1 MKQTAIVTGGSRGI
15 GRAVAVRLA
24 KDGMNLVINY
34 RGNSAAAEE
43 TERLC
48 RELGAEVLL
57 VQGDVSRAEDCEKL
71 AAQAKEAFGRVDVLV
86 NNAGIT
92 RDGLLARMTKEDFR
106 AVLDVNL
113 VGPWNMMKAVNRIMM
128 KQRYGRI
135 VNLSS
140 VTGLMGN
147 MGQTNYAAAKA
158 GILGM
163 TKSYAREVASR
174 GITVNAVAPGF
185 IDTDMTEAM
194 PEGAKDKNRH
204 RNTNGAHRK
213 AGRRGGSSGFPGERT
228 GRIHY
233 GRGPAGRRRNG
244 DVEAEIRR
252 EQDEKKS
259 CDYRN
264 GCHTPVGLSARR
276 PGRTFGTAWWES
288 PRLRRWTPKSGR

>member
-71 AAQAKEAFGRVDVLV
+71 AAQAKETFGRVDVLV

-92 RDGLLARMTKEDFR
+92 RDGLLARMTEEDFR

-194 PEGAKDKNRH
+194 PEGAKDKII
-204 RNTNGAHRK
+204 TGIPM
-213 AGRRGGSSGFPGERT
+213 GRT
-228 GRIHY
+228 GK
-233 GRGPAGRRRNG
+233 PEDVAEAVAFLASEQAGYITG
-244 DVEAEIRR
+244 EV
-252 EQDEKKS
+252 
-259 CDYRN
+259 
-264 GCHTPVGLSARR
+264 
-276 PGRTFGTAWWES
+276 
-288 PRLRRWTPKSGR
+288 LRVDGGMAM

>member
-43 TERLC
+43 TERMC

-71 AAQAKEAFGRVDVLV
+71 AAQAKEAFGWVDVLV

-92 RDGLLARMTKEDFR
+92 RDGLLARMTEEDFR

-194 PEGAKDKNRH
+194 PEGAKDKII
-204 RNTNGAHRK
+204 TGIPM
-213 AGRRGGSSGFPGERT
+213 GRT
-228 GRIHY
+228 GK
-233 GRGPAGRRRNG
+233 PEDVAEAVAFLASEQAGYITG
-244 DVEAEIRR
+244 EV
-252 EQDEKKS
+252 
-259 CDYRN
+259 
-264 GCHTPVGLSARR
+264 
-276 PGRTFGTAWWES
+276 
-288 PRLRRWTPKSGR
+288 LRVDGGMAM

>member
-43 TERLC
+43 TERMC

-92 RDGLLARMTKEDFR
+92 RDGLLARMTEEDFR

-113 VGPWNMMKAVNRIMM
+113 VGPWNMIKAVNRIMM

-194 PEGAKDKNRH
+194 PEGAKDKII
-204 RNTNGAHRK
+204 TGIPM
-213 AGRRGGSSGFPGERT
+213 GRT
-228 GRIHY
+228 GK
-233 GRGPAGRRRNG
+233 PEDVAEAVVFLASEQAGYITG
-244 DVEAEIRR
+244 EV
-252 EQDEKKS
+252 
-259 CDYRN
+259 
-264 GCHTPVGLSARR
+264 
-276 PGRTFGTAWWES
+276 
-288 PRLRRWTPKSGR
+288 LRVDGGMAM

>member
-43 TERLC
+43 TERMC

-57 VQGDVSRAEDCEKL
+57 VQGDVSCAEDCEKL

-92 RDGLLARMTKEDFR
+92 RDGLLARMTEEDFR

-194 PEGAKDKNRH
+194 PEGAKDKII
-204 RNTNGAHRK
+204 TGIPM
-213 AGRRGGSSGFPGERT
+213 GRT
-228 GRIHY
+228 GK
-233 GRGPAGRRRNG
+233 PEDVAEAVAFLASEQAGYITG
-244 DVEAEIRR
+244 EI
-252 EQDEKKS
+252 
-259 CDYRN
+259 
-264 GCHTPVGLSARR
+264 
-276 PGRTFGTAWWES
+276 
-288 PRLRRWTPKSGR
+288 LRVDGGMAM

>member
-48 RELGAEVLL
+48 RELGVEVLL
-57 VQGDVSRAEDCEKL
+57 MQGDVSRAEDCEKL

-92 RDGLLARMTKEDFR
+92 RDGLLARMTEEDFR

-158 GILGM
+158 GMLGM

-174 GITVNAVAPGF
+174 GVTVNAVAPGF

-194 PEGAKDKNRH
+194 PEGAKDKII
-204 RNTNGAHRK
+204 TGIPM
-213 AGRRGGSSGFPGERT
+213 GRT
-228 GRIHY
+228 GK
-233 GRGPAGRRRNG
+233 PEDVAEAVAFLASEQAGYITG
-244 DVEAEIRR
+244 EV
-252 EQDEKKS
+252 
-259 CDYRN
+259 
-264 GCHTPVGLSARR
+264 
-276 PGRTFGTAWWES
+276 
-288 PRLRRWTPKSGR
+288 LRVDGGMAM

>member
-43 TERLC
+43 TERIC

-92 RDGLLARMTKEDFR
+92 RDGLLARMTEEDFR

-163 TKSYAREVASR
+163 TKSYAREVAGR

-194 PEGAKDKNRH
+194 PEGAKDKII
-204 RNTNGAHRK
+204 TGIPM
-213 AGRRGGSSGFPGERT
+213 GRT
-228 GRIHY
+228 GK
-233 GRGPAGRRRNG
+233 PEDVAETVAFLASEQAGYITG
-244 DVEAEIRR
+244 EV
-252 EQDEKKS
+252 
-259 CDYRN
+259 
-264 GCHTPVGLSARR
+264 
-276 PGRTFGTAWWES
+276 
-288 PRLRRWTPKSGR
+288 LRVDGGMAM

>member
-24 KDGMNLVINY
+24 KDGMHLVINY

-43 TERLC
+43 TERMC

-92 RDGLLARMTKEDFR
+92 RDGLLARMTEEDFR

-194 PEGAKDKNRH
+194 PEGAKDKII
-204 RNTNGAHRK
+204 TGIPM
-213 AGRRGGSSGFPGERT
+213 GRT
-228 GRIHY
+228 GK
-233 GRGPAGRRRNG
+233 PEDVAEAVAFLASEQAGYITG
-244 DVEAEIRR
+244 EV
-252 EQDEKKS
+252 
-259 CDYRN
+259 
-264 GCHTPVGLSARR
+264 
-276 PGRTFGTAWWES
+276 
-288 PRLRRWTPKSGR
+288 LRVDGGMAM

>member
-15 GRAVAVRLA
+15 GRAVAMRLA

-57 VQGDVSRAEDCEKL
+57 VQGDVSRTEDCEKL
-71 AAQAKEAFGRVDVLV
+71 ATQAKEAFGRVDVLV

-92 RDGLLARMTKEDFR
+92 RDGLLARMTEEDFR

-158 GILGM
+158 GIVGM

-174 GITVNAVAPGF
+174 GLTVNAVAPGF

-194 PEGAKDKNRH
+194 PEGAKDKII
-204 RNTNGAHRK
+204 TGIPM
-213 AGRRGGSSGFPGERT
+213 GRT
-228 GRIHY
+228 GK
-233 GRGPAGRRRNG
+233 PEDVAEAVAFLASEQAGYITG
-244 DVEAEIRR
+244 EV
-252 EQDEKKS
+252 
-259 CDYRN
+259 
-264 GCHTPVGLSARR
+264 
-276 PGRTFGTAWWES
+276 
-288 PRLRRWTPKSGR
+288 LRVDGGMAM

>member
-15 GRAVAVRLA
+15 GRAVAMRLA

-71 AAQAKEAFGRVDVLV
+71 AAQAKETFGRVDVLV

-92 RDGLLARMTKEDFR
+92 RDGLLARMTEEDFR

-158 GILGM
+158 GIVGM

-194 PEGAKDKNRH
+194 PEGAKDKII
-204 RNTNGAHRK
+204 TGIPM
-213 AGRRGGSSGFPGERT
+213 GRT
-228 GRIHY
+228 GK
-233 GRGPAGRRRNG
+233 PEDVAEAVAFLASEQAGYITG
-244 DVEAEIRR
+244 EV
-252 EQDEKKS
+252 
-259 CDYRN
+259 
-264 GCHTPVGLSARR
+264 
-276 PGRTFGTAWWES
+276 
-288 PRLRRWTPKSGR
+288 LRVDGGMAM

>member
-92 RDGLLARMTKEDFR
+92 RDGLLARMTEEDFR

-163 TKSYAREVASR
+163 TKSYAREVAGR

-194 PEGAKDKNRH
+194 PEGAKDKII
-204 RNTNGAHRK
+204 TGIPM
-213 AGRRGGSSGFPGERT
+213 GRT
-228 GRIHY
+228 GK
-233 GRGPAGRRRNG
+233 PEDVAEAVAFLASEQAGYITG
-244 DVEAEIRR
+244 EV
-252 EQDEKKS
+252 
-259 CDYRN
+259 
-264 GCHTPVGLSARR
+264 
-276 PGRTFGTAWWES
+276 
-288 PRLRRWTPKSGR
+288 LRVDGGMAM

>member
-57 VQGDVSRAEDCEKL
+57 VRGDVSHAEDCEKL
-71 AAQAKEAFGRVDVLV
+71 ATQAKEAFGRVDVLV

-92 RDGLLARMTKEDFR
+92 RDGLLARMTEEDFR

-194 PEGAKDKNRH
+194 PEGAKDKII
-204 RNTNGAHRK
+204 TGIPM
-213 AGRRGGSSGFPGERT
+213 GRT
-228 GRIHY
+228 GK
-233 GRGPAGRRRNG
+233 PEDVAEAVAFLASEQAGYITG
-244 DVEAEIRR
+244 EV
-252 EQDEKKS
+252 
-259 CDYRN
+259 
-264 GCHTPVGLSARR
+264 
-276 PGRTFGTAWWES
+276 
-288 PRLRRWTPKSGR
+288 LRVDGGMAM

>member
-15 GRAVAVRLA
+15 GRAVAMRLA

-48 RELGAEVLL
+48 RELGVEVLL
-57 VQGDVSRAEDCEKL
+57 VQGDVSSAEDCEKL
-71 AAQAKEAFGRVDVLV
+71 ATQAKEAFGRVDVLV

-92 RDGLLARMTKEDFR
+92 RDGLLARMTEEDFR

-158 GILGM
+158 GIVGM
-163 TKSYAREVASR
+163 TKSYAREVAGR

-194 PEGAKDKNRH
+194 PEGAKDKII
-204 RNTNGAHRK
+204 TGIPM
-213 AGRRGGSSGFPGERT
+213 GRT
-228 GRIHY
+228 GK
-233 GRGPAGRRRNG
+233 PEDVAEAVAFLASEQAGYITG
-244 DVEAEIRR
+244 EV
-252 EQDEKKS
+252 
-259 CDYRN
+259 
-264 GCHTPVGLSARR
+264 
-276 PGRTFGTAWWES
+276 
-288 PRLRRWTPKSGR
+288 LRVDGGMAM

>member
-57 VQGDVSRAEDCEKL
+57 VQGDVSRTEDCEKL

-92 RDGLLARMTKEDFR
+92 RDGLLARMTEEDFR

-113 VGPWNMMKAVNRIMM
+113 LGPWNMMKAVNRIMM

-194 PEGAKDKNRH
+194 PEGAKDKIV
-204 RNTNGAHRK
+204 TGIPM
-213 AGRRGGSSGFPGERT
+213 GRT
-228 GRIHY
+228 GK
-233 GRGPAGRRRNG
+233 PEDVAEAVAFLASEQAGYITG
-244 DVEAEIRR
+244 EV
-252 EQDEKKS
+252 
-259 CDYRN
+259 
-264 GCHTPVGLSARR
+264 
-276 PGRTFGTAWWES
+276 
-288 PRLRRWTPKSGR
+288 LRVDGGMAM

>member
-34 RGNSAAAEE
+34 RGNSEAAEE

-71 AAQAKEAFGRVDVLV
+71 AAQAKESFGRVDVLV

-92 RDGLLARMTKEDFR
+92 RDGLLARMTEEDFR

-194 PEGAKDKNRH
+194 PEGAKDKII
-204 RNTNGAHRK
+204 TGIPM
-213 AGRRGGSSGFPGERT
+213 GRT
-228 GRIHY
+228 GK
-233 GRGPAGRRRNG
+233 PEDVAEAVAFLASEQAGYITG
-244 DVEAEIRR
+244 EV
-252 EQDEKKS
+252 
-259 CDYRN
+259 
-264 GCHTPVGLSARR
+264 
-276 PGRTFGTAWWES
+276 
-288 PRLRRWTPKSGR
+288 LRVDGGMAM

>member
-92 RDGLLARMTKEDFR
+92 RDGLLARMTEEDFR

-163 TKSYAREVASR
+163 TKSYAREVAGR

-194 PEGAKDKNRH
+194 PEGAKDKII
-204 RNTNGAHRK
+204 TGIPM
-213 AGRRGGSSGFPGERT
+213 GRT
-228 GRIHY
+228 GKPEDVAEVVAFLASE
-233 GRGPAGRRRNG
+233 PAGYITG
-244 DVEAEIRR
+244 EV
-252 EQDEKKS
+252 
-259 CDYRN
+259 
-264 GCHTPVGLSARR
+264 
-276 PGRTFGTAWWES
+276 
-288 PRLRRWTPKSGR
+288 LRVDGGMAM

>member
-24 KDGMNLVINY
+24 NDGMNLVINY
-34 RGNSAAAEE
+34 RGNSEAAEE

-92 RDGLLARMTKEDFR
+92 RDGLLARMTEEDFR

-194 PEGAKDKNRH
+194 PEGAKDKIII
-204 RNTNGAHRK
+204 GIPM
-213 AGRRGGSSGFPGERT
+213 GRT
-228 GRIHY
+228 GK
-233 GRGPAGRRRNG
+233 PEDVAEAVAFLASEQAGYITG
-244 DVEAEIRR
+244 EV
-252 EQDEKKS
+252 
-259 CDYRN
+259 
-264 GCHTPVGLSARR
+264 
-276 PGRTFGTAWWES
+276 
-288 PRLRRWTPKSGR
+288 LRVDGGMAM

>member
-24 KDGMNLVINY
+24 KDGKNLVINY

-43 TERLC
+43 TERMC

-92 RDGLLARMTKEDFR
+92 RDGLLARMTEEDFR

-194 PEGAKDKNRH
+194 PEGAKDKII
-204 RNTNGAHRK
+204 TGIPM
-213 AGRRGGSSGFPGERT
+213 GRT
-228 GRIHY
+228 GK
-233 GRGPAGRRRNG
+233 PEDVAEAVAFLASEQAGYITG
-244 DVEAEIRR
+244 EV
-252 EQDEKKS
+252 
-259 CDYRN
+259 
-264 GCHTPVGLSARR
+264 
-276 PGRTFGTAWWES
+276 
-288 PRLRRWTPKSGR
+288 LRVDGGMAM

>member
-43 TERLC
+43 TERMC

-92 RDGLLARMTKEDFR
+92 RDGLLARMTEEDFR

-185 IDTDMTEAM
+185 IDTDMTEEM
-194 PEGAKDKNRH
+194 PEGAKDKII
-204 RNTNGAHRK
+204 TGIPM
-213 AGRRGGSSGFPGERT
+213 GRT
-228 GRIHY
+228 GK
-233 GRGPAGRRRNG
+233 PG
-244 DVEAEIRR
+244 DVAEAVALLAS
-252 EQDEKKS
+252 EQAGYITGE
-259 CDYRN
+259 
-264 GCHTPVGLSARR
+264 V
-276 PGRTFGTAWWES
+276 
-288 PRLRRWTPKSGR
+288 LRVDGGMAM

>member
-43 TERLC
+43 TERMC

-92 RDGLLARMTKEDFR
+92 RDGLLARMTEEDFR

-163 TKSYAREVASR
+163 MKSYAREVASR

-194 PEGAKDKNRH
+194 PEGAKDKII
-204 RNTNGAHRK
+204 TGIPM
-213 AGRRGGSSGFPGERT
+213 GRT
-228 GRIHY
+228 GK
-233 GRGPAGRRRNG
+233 PEDVAEAVAFLASEQAGYITG
-244 DVEAEIRR
+244 EV
-252 EQDEKKS
+252 
-259 CDYRN
+259 
-264 GCHTPVGLSARR
+264 
-276 PGRTFGTAWWES
+276 
-288 PRLRRWTPKSGR
+288 LRVDGGMAM

>member
-1 MKQTAIVTGGSRGI
+1 MKQTVIVTGGSRGI

-43 TERLC
+43 TERMC

-57 VQGDVSRAEDCEKL
+57 VQGDVSCAEDCEKL

-92 RDGLLARMTKEDFR
+92 RDGLLARMTEEDFR

-194 PEGAKDKNRH
+194 PKGAKDKII
-204 RNTNGAHRK
+204 TGIPM
-213 AGRRGGSSGFPGERT
+213 GRT
-228 GRIHY
+228 GK
-233 GRGPAGRRRNG
+233 PEDVAEAVAFLASEQAGYITG
-244 DVEAEIRR
+244 EV
-252 EQDEKKS
+252 
-259 CDYRN
+259 
-264 GCHTPVGLSARR
+264 
-276 PGRTFGTAWWES
+276 
-288 PRLRRWTPKSGR
+288 LRVDGGMAM

>member
-57 VQGDVSRAEDCEKL
+57 VQGDVSCAEDCEKL

-92 RDGLLARMTKEDFR
+92 RDGLLARMTEEDFR

-194 PEGAKDKNRH
+194 PEGAKDKIV
-204 RNTNGAHRK
+204 TGIPM
-213 AGRRGGSSGFPGERT
+213 GRT
-228 GRIHY
+228 GK
-233 GRGPAGRRRNG
+233 PEDVAEAVAFLASEQAGYITG
-244 DVEAEIRR
+244 EV
-252 EQDEKKS
+252 
-259 CDYRN
+259 
-264 GCHTPVGLSARR
+264 
-276 PGRTFGTAWWES
+276 
-288 PRLRRWTPKSGR
+288 LRVDGGMAM

>member
-1 MKQTAIVTGGSRGI
+1 MKETAIVTGGSRGI

-43 TERLC
+43 TERMC

-71 AAQAKEAFGRVDVLV
+71 TAQAKEAFGRVDVLV

-92 RDGLLARMTKEDFR
+92 RDGLLARMTEEDFR

-194 PEGAKDKNRH
+194 PEGAKDKII
-204 RNTNGAHRK
+204 TGIPM
-213 AGRRGGSSGFPGERT
+213 GRT
-228 GRIHY
+228 GK
-233 GRGPAGRRRNG
+233 PEDVAEAVAFLASEQAGYITG
-244 DVEAEIRR
+244 EV
-252 EQDEKKS
+252 
-259 CDYRN
+259 
-264 GCHTPVGLSARR
+264 
-276 PGRTFGTAWWES
+276 
-288 PRLRRWTPKSGR
+288 LRVDGGMAM

>member
-92 RDGLLARMTKEDFR
+92 RDGLLARMTEEDFR

-194 PEGAKDKNRH
+194 PEGAKDKII
-204 RNTNGAHRK
+204 TGIPM
-213 AGRRGGSSGFPGERT
+213 GRT
-228 GRIHY
+228 GKPEDVAEAVAFLASE
-233 GRGPAGRRRNG
+233 PAGYITG
-244 DVEAEIRR
+244 EV
-252 EQDEKKS
+252 
-259 CDYRN
+259 
-264 GCHTPVGLSARR
+264 
-276 PGRTFGTAWWES
+276 
-288 PRLRRWTPKSGR
+288 LRVDGGMAM

>member
-57 VQGDVSRAEDCEKL
+57 VQGDVSCAEDCEKL
-71 AAQAKEAFGRVDVLV
+71 AAQAKDAFGRVDVLV

-92 RDGLLARMTKEDFR
+92 RDGLLARMTEEDFR

-158 GILGM
+158 GIVGM

-194 PEGAKDKNRH
+194 PEGAKDKII
-204 RNTNGAHRK
+204 TGIPM
-213 AGRRGGSSGFPGERT
+213 GRT
-228 GRIHY
+228 GK
-233 GRGPAGRRRNG
+233 PEDVAEAVAFLASEQAGYITG
-244 DVEAEIRR
+244 EV
-252 EQDEKKS
+252 
-259 CDYRN
+259 
-264 GCHTPVGLSARR
+264 
-276 PGRTFGTAWWES
+276 
-288 PRLRRWTPKSGR
+288 LRVDGGMAM

>member
-34 RGNSAAAEE
+34 RGDSAAAEE

-92 RDGLLARMTKEDFR
+92 RDGLLARMTEEDFR

-194 PEGAKDKNRH
+194 PEGAKDKII
-204 RNTNGAHRK
+204 TGIPM
-213 AGRRGGSSGFPGERT
+213 GRT
-228 GRIHY
+228 GK
-233 GRGPAGRRRNG
+233 PEDVAEAVAFLASEQAGYITG
-244 DVEAEIRR
+244 EV
-252 EQDEKKS
+252 
-259 CDYRN
+259 
-264 GCHTPVGLSARR
+264 
-276 PGRTFGTAWWES
+276 
-288 PRLRRWTPKSGR
+288 LRVDGGMAM

>member
-92 RDGLLARMTKEDFR
+92 RDGLLARMTEENFR

-194 PEGAKDKNRH
+194 PEGAKDKII
-204 RNTNGAHRK
+204 TGIPM
-213 AGRRGGSSGFPGERT
+213 GRT
-228 GRIHY
+228 GK
-233 GRGPAGRRRNG
+233 PEDVAEAVAFLASEQAGYITG
-244 DVEAEIRR
+244 EV
-252 EQDEKKS
+252 
-259 CDYRN
+259 
-264 GCHTPVGLSARR
+264 
-276 PGRTFGTAWWES
+276 
-288 PRLRRWTPKSGR
+288 LRVDGGMAM

>member
-1 MKQTAIVTGGSRGI
+1 MLRNVFLTGGSRGI

-43 TERLC
+43 TERMC

-92 RDGLLARMTKEDFR
+92 RDGLLARMTEEDFR

-194 PEGAKDKNRH
+194 PEGA
-204 RNTNGAHRK
+204 
-213 AGRRGGSSGFPGERT
+213 
-228 GRIHY
+228 
-233 GRGPAGRRRNG
+233 
-244 DVEAEIRR
+244 
-252 EQDEKKS
+252 
-259 CDYRN
+259 
-264 GCHTPVGLSARR
+264 
-276 PGRTFGTAWWES
+276 
-288 PRLRRWTPKSGR
+288 

>member
-71 AAQAKEAFGRVDVLV
+71 TAQAKEAFGRVDVLV

-92 RDGLLARMTKEDFR
+92 RDGLLARMTEEDFR

-163 TKSYAREVASR
+163 TKSYAREVAGR

-194 PEGAKDKNRH
+194 PEGAKDKII
-204 RNTNGAHRK
+204 TGIPM
-213 AGRRGGSSGFPGERT
+213 GRT
-228 GRIHY
+228 GK
-233 GRGPAGRRRNG
+233 PEDVAEAVAFLASEQAGYITG
-244 DVEAEIRR
+244 EV
-252 EQDEKKS
+252 
-259 CDYRN
+259 
-264 GCHTPVGLSARR
+264 
-276 PGRTFGTAWWES
+276 
-288 PRLRRWTPKSGR
+288 LRVDGGMAM

>member
-43 TERLC
+43 TERMC

-86 NNAGIT
+86 NNAGIA
-92 RDGLLARMTKEDFR
+92 RDGLLARMTEEDFR

-194 PEGAKDKNRH
+194 PEGAKDKII
-204 RNTNGAHRK
+204 TGIPM
-213 AGRRGGSSGFPGERT
+213 GRT
-228 GRIHY
+228 GK
-233 GRGPAGRRRNG
+233 PEDVAEAVAFLASEQAGYITG
-244 DVEAEIRR
+244 EV
-252 EQDEKKS
+252 
-259 CDYRN
+259 
-264 GCHTPVGLSARR
+264 
-276 PGRTFGTAWWES
+276 
-288 PRLRRWTPKSGR
+288 LRVDGGMAM

>member
-15 GRAVAVRLA
+15 GRAVAMRLA

-92 RDGLLARMTKEDFR
+92 RDGLLARMTEEDFR

-194 PEGAKDKNRH
+194 PEGAKDKII
-204 RNTNGAHRK
+204 TGIPM
-213 AGRRGGSSGFPGERT
+213 GRT
-228 GRIHY
+228 GK
-233 GRGPAGRRRNG
+233 PE
-244 DVEAEIRR
+244 DVAEAVAFLAS
-252 EQDEKKS
+252 EQTGYITGE
-259 CDYRN
+259 
-264 GCHTPVGLSARR
+264 V
-276 PGRTFGTAWWES
+276 
-288 PRLRRWTPKSGR
+288 LRVDGGMAM

>member
-43 TERLC
+43 TERIC

-92 RDGLLARMTKEDFR
+92 RDGLLARMTEEDFR

-113 VGPWNMMKAVNRIMM
+113 VGPWNMIKAVNRIMM

-163 TKSYAREVASR
+163 TKSYAREVAGR

-194 PEGAKDKNRH
+194 PEGAKDKII
-204 RNTNGAHRK
+204 TGIPM
-213 AGRRGGSSGFPGERT
+213 GRT
-228 GRIHY
+228 GK
-233 GRGPAGRRRNG
+233 PEDVAEAVAFLASEQAGYITG
-244 DVEAEIRR
+244 EV
-252 EQDEKKS
+252 
-259 CDYRN
+259 
-264 GCHTPVGLSARR
+264 
-276 PGRTFGTAWWES
+276 
-288 PRLRRWTPKSGR
+288 LRVDGGMAM

>member
-43 TERLC
+43 TERMC

-92 RDGLLARMTKEDFR
+92 RDGLLARMTEEDFR

-163 TKSYAREVASR
+163 TKSYAREAASR

-194 PEGAKDKNRH
+194 PEGAKDKII
-204 RNTNGAHRK
+204 TGIPM
-213 AGRRGGSSGFPGERT
+213 GRT
-228 GRIHY
+228 GK
-233 GRGPAGRRRNG
+233 PEDVAEAVAFLASEQAGYITG
-244 DVEAEIRR
+244 EV
-252 EQDEKKS
+252 
-259 CDYRN
+259 
-264 GCHTPVGLSARR
+264 
-276 PGRTFGTAWWES
+276 
-288 PRLRRWTPKSGR
+288 LRVDGGMAM

>member
-92 RDGLLARMTKEDFR
+92 RDGLLARMTEEDFR

-135 VNLSS
+135 LNLSS

-194 PEGAKDKNRH
+194 PEGAKDKII
-204 RNTNGAHRK
+204 TGIPM
-213 AGRRGGSSGFPGERT
+213 GRT
-228 GRIHY
+228 GK
-233 GRGPAGRRRNG
+233 PEDVAEAVAFLASEQAGYITG
-244 DVEAEIRR
+244 EV
-252 EQDEKKS
+252 
-259 CDYRN
+259 
-264 GCHTPVGLSARR
+264 
-276 PGRTFGTAWWES
+276 
-288 PRLRRWTPKSGR
+288 LRVDGGMAM